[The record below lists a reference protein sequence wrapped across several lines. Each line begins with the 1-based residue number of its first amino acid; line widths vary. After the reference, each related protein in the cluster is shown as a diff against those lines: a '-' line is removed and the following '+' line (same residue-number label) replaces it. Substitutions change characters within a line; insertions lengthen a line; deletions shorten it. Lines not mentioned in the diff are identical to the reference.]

1 MEFRQLLEIVGQEPV
16 FETGLLLTGAVDPR
30 HIRRQLVRWKNT
42 GKIIQLR
49 RGLYTLAPPHQRVR
63 PHPFLVAN
71 GMVRASY
78 VSLQSALAHAGLIPE
93 YVPVTTSVTTERPN
107 RWETPLGVFDFRH
120 VQTGLFFGYRSID
133 LGEGQAALVAGPEK
147 ALIDLIYLEPGAN
160 SPEYLRELR
169 LQHLERLDLQALA
182 EMAART
188 GKPKLERAVVFI
200 DRLAQEEAA
209 EYEEL

>member
-1 MEFRQLLEIVGQEPV
+1 MEFRELLEIVGREPV
-16 FETGLLLTGAVDPR
+16 FETGLLLAGAVDPR
-30 HIRRQLVRWKNT
+30 HIRRQLVRWKNA

-49 RGLYTLAPPHQRVR
+49 RGLYTLAPPYQRMR

-71 GMVRASY
+71 RMVRASY

-120 VQTGLFFGYRSID
+120 IQASLFFGYRNIEIS
-133 LGEGQAALVAGPEK
+133 EGQAALVARSEK
-147 ALIDLIYLEPGAN
+147 ALIDLVYLEPGAD

-169 LQHLERLDLQALA
+169 LQHLERLNLQALS
-182 EMAART
+182 EMAARA
-188 GKPKLERAVVFI
+188 GKPKLERAVDFI
-200 DRLAQEEAA
+200 ARLAQEEEA

>member
-1 MEFRQLLEIVGQEPV
+1 MEFRQLLEIVGREPV
-16 FETGLLLTGAVDPR
+16 FETGLLLAGAVDPK
-30 HIRRQLVRWKNT
+30 HIRRQLVRWKNA
-42 GKIIQLR
+42 GKIIQLK
-49 RGLYTLAPPHQRVR
+49 RGLYTLAPPYQRVP

-120 VQTGLFFGYRSID
+120 IQASLFFGYRSID
-133 LGEGQAALVAGPEK
+133 LTEGQAALVARPEK
-147 ALIDLIYLEPGAN
+147 ALIDLIYLEPGAD

-169 LQHLERLDLQALA
+169 LQHLERLNLQALS

-188 GKPKLERAVVFI
+188 GKPKLERAVDFI
-200 DRLAQEEAA
+200 ARLARDEEA
-209 EYEEL
+209 EYEAI

>member
-1 MEFRQLLEIVGQEPV
+1 MEFRELLEIVGQDPV
-16 FETGLLLTGAVDPR
+16 FETGLLLAVAVDPR
-30 HIRRQLVRWKNT
+30 HIRRQLVRWKNA

-49 RGLYTLAPPHQRVR
+49 RGLYTLAPPYQRMR

-71 GMVRASY
+71 SMVRASY
-78 VSLQSALAHAGLIPE
+78 VSLQSALAHASLIPE

-120 VQTGLFFGYRSID
+120 VQASLFFGYRSIE
-133 LGEGQAALVAGPEK
+133 LSEGQAALVARSEK
-147 ALIDLIYLEPGAN
+147 ALIDLVYLEPGAD

-169 LQHLERLDLQALA
+169 LQHLERLNLQALS
-182 EMAART
+182 EMAARA
-188 GKPKLERAVVFI
+188 GKPKLERAVDFI
-200 DRLAQEEAA
+200 ARLAREEQA